1 MLNNSF
7 QRLPDNAYYQRFSYA
22 LRSLIPIDTWG
33 DTVKSLSH
41 VAGFDRFSD
50 LDIESKDPMLLLLEL
65 NQQTL
70 KQLLKYKAQLKLQF
84 ILILIML
91 VK

>member
-7 QRLPDNAYYQRFSYA
+7 QRLPDNAYYQKFSYA
-22 LRSLIPIDTWG
+22 LRSLVPIDTWG

-50 LDIESKDPMLLLLEL
+50 LDIESKDPDAVITRTE
-65 NQQTL
+65 QQTL
-70 KQLLKYKAQLKLQF
+70 KQLLRFKVQLKLQF